1 MVITAITFFVI
12 KQHVHTCTEGI
23 NNRNKNVLFKTT
35 FAASYSPF
43 FFSLLATGLDV
54 VNLSPAAALM
64 RSPLEQ
70 IKCSVSG
77 CVRTISLS

>member
-43 FFSLLATGLDV
+43 FFLA
-54 VNLSPAAALM
+54 SCH
-64 RSPLEQ
+64 RS
-70 IKCSVSG
+70 
-77 CVRTISLS
+77 